1 MFAKL
6 VTFFRPNQVFPFLV
20 AFRWASL
27 LPALLT
33 LNAGGRSEQ
42 LLSPMFVFGIAF
54 LVNLVISLTNHRLN
68 KLVIDHPLLLS
79 IDLIFAASILVVSGS
94 PYSPYYLYALS
105 PLLAGAFFFQ
115 LRGALIVSAIFTP
128 LFLLGNSFKRSTA

>member
-6 VTFFRPNQVFPFLV
+6 VTFFRPNQVFPVLV

-33 LNAGGRSEQ
+33 LNAGGQSEQ

-128 LFLLGNSFKRSTA
+128 LFLLGNSFKRSIA